1 MVAGGVTGAASSDN
15 RGTRIKIEMMT
26 DFSAVK
32 AALELQL
39 HELLARAESIE
50 DSLSS
55 PGNSDWEENAVESE
69 DDEVLAGVGDV
80 TKHEIEEIR
89 LALSRIESGH
99 YGQCTA
105 CGRAI
110 SRERLNALPS
120 TTRCIRCA

>member
-1 MVAGGVTGAASSDN
+1 MSDY
-15 RGTRIKIEMMT
+15 
-26 DFSAVK
+26 SAIK
-32 AALELQL
+32 AALERQL
-39 HELLARAESIE
+39 EELVVRAEGIE

-105 CGRAI
+105 CGEAI
-110 SRERLNALPS
+110 SRERLKALPS
-120 TTRCIRCA
+120 ATRCIRCA